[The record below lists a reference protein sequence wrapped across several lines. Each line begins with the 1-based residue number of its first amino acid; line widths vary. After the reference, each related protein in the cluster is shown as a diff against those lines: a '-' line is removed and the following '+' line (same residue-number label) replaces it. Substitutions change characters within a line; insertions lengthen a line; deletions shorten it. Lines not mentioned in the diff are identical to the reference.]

1 MNRNPRPDRSARRRV
16 HAPGPARAPAAA
28 STTHTATMRLLRV
41 PLLLA
46 LLAGCANPPAYVR
59 PEVAVPAAYREQP
72 PAGWQAARPSELQRG
87 AWWTVF
93 GDAQLDALVTDLD
106 AGNQD
111 LRRAEA
117 VLRQARA
124 ATDAARSSLYPSISG
139 SAAASRARQAGTSFD
154 AFSLDVAAGWELDFW
169 GRVRSGV
176 VAAEAAASA
185 SEADLAAARLS
196 LQAQLAQSYLQLHI
210 ADAQR
215 KLLGETVESY
225 RRSLELTR
233 NRLAA
238 GVVTRADVA
247 QAELQ
252 LRSAEAQRLEVG
264 IARAQLEH
272 AIALLTGRAP
282 AALALAE
289 MPLPAEV
296 PSVPASLP
304 SQLLERRPDVAAAER
319 RVAAANAQIGV
330 ARAAYFPSLRLSA
343 DGGFRSNRLGELLSL
358 PNRFWSLGPSLAATL
373 FDGGARAAASVQAEA
388 AYDATVAAY
397 RQTVL
402 GALGEVE
409 DNLVALSV
417 LADQERVQREA
428 LAAARTALEIVTL
441 QYKAGTVSYLNVIV
455 AQAAALQTER
465 AVLDLR
471 GRRLTATVALI
482 KATGGN
488 W

>member
-1 MNRNPRPDRSARRRV
+1 MNRNPRP
-16 HAPGPARAPAAA
+16 ARA
-28 STTHTATMRLLRV
+28 THRPFALFVPRV
-41 PLLLA
+41 FPRVFPLLVALPFA
-46 LLAGCANPPAYVR
+46 LLAGCASPPAYVR
-59 PEVAVPAAYREQP
+59 PDVAVPAAYKEQP
-72 PAGWQAARPSELQRG
+72 PEGWQAARPADLHRS

-93 GDAQLDALVTDLD
+93 GDSRLDALIADVD

-117 VLRQARA
+117 LLRQARA
-124 ATDAARSSLYPSISG
+124 ATEAARASLYPSISG
-139 SAAASRARQAGTSFD
+139 GAAASRAHQAGSTFS
-154 AFSLDVAAGWELDFW
+154 AFSLDVAAGWELDLW
-169 GRVRSGV
+169 GRVRSSV
-176 VAAEAAASA
+176 AAAEAAASA

-196 LQAQLAQSYLQLHI
+196 LQAQLVQSYHQLRI

-225 RRSLELTR
+225 QRSLELTR

-238 GVVTRADVA
+238 GVATRADVA
-247 QAELQ
+247 QAESQ
-252 LRSAEAQRLEVG
+252 LKGAEAQRLEVG

-282 AALALAE
+282 SALALAE
-289 MPLPAEV
+289 APMPAD
-296 PSVPASLP
+296 VPAVPAGVP
-304 SQLLERRPDVAAAER
+304 SQLLERRPDIAAAER

-330 ARAAYFPSLRLSA
+330 ARAAYFPALTLSA

-358 PNRFWSLGPSLAATL
+358 PNRFWSLGPSLAAAL
-373 FDGGARAAASVQAEA
+373 FDGGARAAASAQAAA

-397 RQTVL
+397 RQAVL
-402 GALGEVE
+402 TAFGEVE
-409 DNLVALSV
+409 DNLVTLSV

-428 LAAARTALEIVTL
+428 LAAARTALEIATL

-455 AQAAALQTER
+455 AQTAVLQGER

-482 KATGGN
+482 KATGGG

>member
-1 MNRNPRPDRSARRRV
+1 MKPSSRRR
-16 HAPGPARAPAAA
+16 PTNPLARCA
-28 STTHTATMRLLRV
+28 
-41 PLLLA
+41 LA
-46 LLAGCANPPAYVR
+46 LCALLSACAAPSGYVR
-59 PEVAVPAAYREQP
+59 PEVAVPLGYREAP
-72 PAGWQAARPSELQRG
+72 PDGWKDARPADLQAG

-93 GDAQLDALVTDLD
+93 GDRQLDALIADID

-117 VLRQARA
+117 LARQARA
-124 ATDAARSSLYPSISG
+124 ATDAARAGLYPAVSG
-139 SAAASRARQAGTSFD
+139 GASASRNRQAGST
-154 AFSLDVAAGWELDFW
+154 FSTYGLDVSAGWELDLW
-169 GRVRSGV
+169 GRVRGGV

-196 LQAQLAQSYLQLHI
+196 LQALLAQSYHQLRI

-215 KLLGETVESY
+215 KLLADTVASY
-225 RRSLELTR
+225 ERSLKLTR
-233 NRLAA
+233 DRLAA
-238 GVVTRADVA
+238 GVATRADVA
-247 QAELQ
+247 QAESQ
-252 LRSAEAQRLEVG
+252 LKNAEAQRLEVG

-282 AALALAE
+282 SALALAE
-289 MPLPAEV
+289 APMPAEL
-296 PSVPASLP
+296 PPVPAGIP
-304 SQLLERRPDVAAAER
+304 SRLLERRPDIAAAER

-330 ARAAYFPSLRLSA
+330 VRAAYFPTLTLSA
-343 DGGFRSNRLGELLSL
+343 DGGLRSNRLGELLSL
-358 PNRFWSLGPSLAATL
+358 PNRFWSLGPALAASL
-373 FDGGARAAASVQAEA
+373 FDGGARAAASAQAVA

-402 GALGEVE
+402 TAFGEVE

-417 LADQERVQREA
+417 LADQENVQREA
-428 LAAARTALEIVTL
+428 LAAARTSLDIVTL

-455 AQAAALQTER
+455 AQTAVLQGER

-471 GRRLTATVALI
+471 GRRLAATVALI
-482 KATGGN
+482 RALGGA

>member
-1 MNRNPRPDRSARRRV
+1 
-16 HAPGPARAPAAA
+16 
-28 STTHTATMRLLRV
+28 MRLLRL

-59 PEVAVPAAYREQP
+59 PGVAVPAAYKEQP
-72 PAGWQAARPSELQRG
+72 PDGWQAAHPSELQRG
-87 AWWTVF
+87 AWWSVF
-93 GDAQLDALVTDLD
+93 GDAQLDALIADLD

-124 ATDAARSSLYPSISG
+124 ATDAARSSLYPSVSG
-139 SAAASRARQAGTSFD
+139 SAAASRAHQAGASFD
-154 AFSLDVAAGWELDFW
+154 AFSLDVAAGWELDLW

-296 PSVPASLP
+296 PAVPASLP
-304 SQLLERRPDVAAAER
+304 AQLLERRPDVAAAER

-343 DGGFRSNRLGELLSL
+343 DGGFRSDRLGELLSL

-373 FDGGARAAASVQAEA
+373 FDGGARAAASAQAEA

-397 RQTVL
+397 RQAVL

-417 LADQERVQREA
+417 LAEQERVQREA
-428 LAAARTALEIVTL
+428 LAAARTSLGIVTL

-455 AQAAALQTER
+455 AQAAVLQGER

-471 GRRLTATVALI
+471 GRRLAATVALI